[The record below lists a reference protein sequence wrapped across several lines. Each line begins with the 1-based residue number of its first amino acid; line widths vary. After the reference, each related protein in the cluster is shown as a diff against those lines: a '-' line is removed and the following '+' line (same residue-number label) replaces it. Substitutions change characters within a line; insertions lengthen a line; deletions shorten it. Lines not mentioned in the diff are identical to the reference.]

1 MRGRV
6 QRDPFPGF
14 SWVGVKQRVSISRKV
29 LLLVISLAL
38 LAGAWCSLIYLG
50 VLSAPAFFKDIPVVN
65 RLVDTSD
72 VTTSKSSPVEQEKR
86 QLLERI
92 KSLQGKM
99 TKLEQQVREKET
111 ELQQAYD
118 DALEKM
124 ATLWADLALQEAQVQ
139 LQNAQLERETVR
151 LGAVREQAR
160 IGAVTQIDLVQA
172 ELSHLQ
178 AEVAAQKALFD
189 YQLAY
194 VKLLAAA
201 GDHDTLARLEDA
213 QHD

>member
-99 TKLEQQVREKET
+99 TKLEQQVRVKET
-111 ELQQAYD
+111 ELQQA
-118 DALEKM
+118 K
-124 ATLWADLALQEAQVQ
+124 
-139 LQNAQLERETVR
+139 
-151 LGAVREQAR
+151 
-160 IGAVTQIDLVQA
+160 
-172 ELSHLQ
+172 S
-178 AEVAAQKALFD
+178 
-189 YQLAY
+189 
-194 VKLLAAA
+194 
-201 GDHDTLARLEDA
+201 TLARVNKQVEELKNANLTSQGQDEVFKELAGYYSSIKPKDSA
-213 QHD
+213 KVFEQLDDETVIGILQHMDSEQVGKILAAMSPERAALITKKMLAVETPGTT